1 VSEPLPFARWWAAR
15 GGIASPSA
23 PASPSSEPTPA
34 AGTHP
39 QPPQRPSVAAA
50 ERAAVQAEPEPP
62 PPAAAPP
69 PDAWLGSIAAR
80 LRVALAAGA
89 VRTTDPAGYLVL
101 TRRDGRLF
109 TVAPHIVA
117 ELEAAGLLPALP
129 DPVDEAAEDDPV
141 EAAERA
147 AVQAEP
153 EPPPKG
159 SPARAALDQ
168 RQAEMVA
175 GLLEASR
182 VRPSCFEGE
191 ATRPPPQGV
200 YCSACKG
207 RRWWIPRRPATD
219 GTGPSGHWRCTTCRP
234 AAGLRADQIKEI
246 VT

>member
-1 VSEPLPFARWWAAR
+1 LAAAT
-15 GGIASPSA
+15 GGIGWLHSIARA
-23 PASPSSEPTPA
+23 ITRALA
-34 AGTHP
+34 DG
-39 QPPQRPSVAAA
+39 AAA
-50 ERAAVQAEPEPP
+50 
-62 PPAAAPP
+62 
-69 PDAWLGSIAAR
+69 
-80 LRVALAAGA
+80 VADEAGFTTL
-89 VRTTDPAGYLVL
+89 VRP
-101 TRRDGRLF
+101 DGRHLV
-109 TVAPHIVA
+109 VAPGTVA
-117 ELEAAGLLPALP
+117 ELAAAGLLPAALSDPAAPPPEQPAP
-129 DPVDEAAEDDPV
+129 DPI

-147 AVQAEP
+147 AIQAEP

-207 RRWWIPRRPATD
+207 RQWWIPRRPATD

>member
-1 VSEPLPFARWWAAR
+1 VGWL
-15 GGIASPSA
+15 ASI
-23 PASPSSEPTPA
+23 
-34 AGTHP
+34 G
-39 QPPQRPSVAAA
+39 
-50 ERAAVQAEPEPP
+50 RAVCA
-62 PPAAAPP
+62 
-69 PDAWLGSIAAR
+69 
-80 LRVALAAGA
+80 ALAAGA
-89 VRTTDPAGYLVL
+89 VRIADTDGGLTLV
-101 TRRDGRLF
+101 RPDGRHLA
-109 TVAPHIVA
+109 VAPHIVEQLA
-117 ELEAAGLLPALP
+117 KAGLLPLP
-129 DPVDEAAEDDPV
+129 PEPVVEPGVDDPVDR
-141 EAAERA
+141 AERA
-147 AVQAEP
+147 AIQAEP